1 MKEYTY
7 CIALGDAG
15 IKCFVKA
22 ENKEQAISKFISHM
36 KNSFGEQ
43 CDPDVK
49 SVNIFG
55 SYSRGE
61 ATENSDI
68 DFHIDKTGSTKL
80 KSMLDMGEFREDLV
94 DVLQK
99 NVDIVT
105 SVSNDYYNQFFY
117 KNLLHDEV
125 NIYVAE

>member
-1 MKEYTY
+1 MIYTIDEIRRKITPICKKY
-7 CIALGDAG
+7 
-15 IKCFVKA
+15 
-22 ENKEQAISKFISHM
+22 
-36 KNSFGEQ
+36 
-43 CDPDVK
+43 DVK

-61 ATENSDI
+61 ATDASDI
-68 DFHIDKTGSTKL
+68 DFHVDKTGSKKL

-105 SVSNDYYNQFFY
+105 YVSHDYYNQLFCN
-117 KNLLHDEV
+117 NLLHDEI
-125 NIYVAE
+125 NIYYNQ

>member
-1 MKEYTY
+1 MVRIYT
-7 CIALGDAG
+7 IDE
-15 IKCFVKA
+15 IKDKITPICK
-22 ENKEQAISKFISHM
+22 KY
-36 KNSFGEQ
+36 
-43 CDPDVK
+43 DVK